1 MTFKTLARNTL
12 FTPKPA
18 RHHLLH
24 ALATDAL
31 KFAWHLLT
39 LHKVSYTSHLAALE
53 FLQRQFPELLR
64 TIDRLYQR
72 ELLPVTF
79 PTRLYRVIDH
89 ALLELGGATDRGQ
102 RAFRVKKSRCFQN
115 DGFFTLEIEHAPS
128 VRVDDLYRYE
138 ANLEEAISRLGY
150 ANLRLASRPL
160 RIEVDKA
167 AAPTVTL
174 ASVWFKLHAKR
185 NDLICI
191 PAVTYTAKGLQQHPI
206 RLVNDQATALI
217 AGMSRSGKTQ
227 FGLAITLTL
236 ALLNSPRRL
245 RIYLV
250 DPKIM
255 DFLPLNG
262 LPHLARPIVN
272 SAADAL
278 QLVIEL
284 NQEAERRLQRA
295 KARDYSFLQEAIF
308 LYVDELAEIH
318 EQLSAKEQ
326 ETFASHVQRLC
337 QIGAGLGFLIVL
349 ATQRVYDVPKRLY
362 GNLLNRFV
370 LKTRDGSD
378 SQAASGAPGALC
390 HKLRGNGDCELY
402 PARVR
407 LQGLFVADPRRPD
420 YIPILEG
427 FVEDIKNAWQPAA
440 VTEEMPAEEL
450 AQEEPAQIVPAA
462 VLAAFEA
469 SAFDTGFLLSVYEEM
484 LENGDISLNR
494 ILAIHTTLHGVGMH
508 RDRQKAVK
516 ALVQSLINRVPSER
530 GTAAGTS

>member
-1 MTFKTLARNTL
+1 MFKALARNTL

-31 KFAWHLLT
+31 KLAWHMLT
-39 LHKVSYTSHLAALE
+39 LQKVTYTSHLAALE
-53 FLQRQFPELLR
+53 FTQRQFPEALRLL
-64 TIDRLYQR
+64 DQLYQR
-72 ELLPVTF
+72 ELLPPTF
-79 PTRLYRVIDH
+79 PARLAKAIDNT
-89 ALLELGGATDRGQ
+89 LLELTGTTNRGQ
-102 RAFRVKKSRCFQN
+102 RCFRVKKNRCFQN
-115 DGFFTLEIEHAPS
+115 DGFYTLEIDYAPS
-128 VRVDDLYRYE
+128 VRIDDLYRYE
-138 ANLEEAISRLGY
+138 ANLEEAISRLAF
-150 ANLRLASRPL
+150 ANLRLAGRPL
-160 RIEVDKA
+160 RIEVDKNTP
-167 AAPTVTL
+167 PTVTL
-174 ASVWFKLHAKR
+174 ASLWPKLKAKR
-185 NDLICI
+185 DDLICI
-191 PAVTYTAKGLQQHPI
+191 PAVSYTAKGLQPYPV
-206 RLVNDQATALI
+206 RMTGDQATALI

-227 FGLAITLTL
+227 FGLALTLTL
-236 ALLNSPRRL
+236 ALLNSPSRL

-255 DFLPLNG
+255 DFLPLAG

-272 SAADAL
+272 SAAEAL

-295 KARDYSFLQEAIF
+295 KARDYSFLQEGIF
-308 LYVDELAEIH
+308 LYVDELAEIN
-318 EQLSAKEQ
+318 EQLSPKEQ
-326 ETFASHVQRLC
+326 DSFASHVQRLC
-337 QIGAGLGFLIVL
+337 QIGAGLGFMIVL

-378 SQAASGAPGALC
+378 SQAASGATGATC

-402 PARVR
+402 PARIR
-407 LQGLFVADPRRPD
+407 LQGLFVADPRQPD
-420 YIPILEG
+420 YISKVEG
-427 FVEDIKNAWQPAA
+427 FVDDVKKAWTTAPA
-440 VTEEMPAEEL
+440 TEEIPMEE
-450 AQEEPAQIVPAA
+450 AAQIVPES
-462 VLAAFEA
+462 VLQLFEQ

-516 ALVQSLINRVPSER
+516 AIVQSVINPP